1 MLLAGSGLRVLVV
14 DRAAEGSDTISGH
27 MIKPDGVARLAAW
40 GILPDLLGTGCPPI
54 SAAEVVIDGR
64 RLARTVFQPGIQPP
78 IAPRRTILDRL
89 LQEHARR
96 ADARVRCS
104 TAFRSWRNGVV
115 TLSDSTVRT
124 RLLIGAD
131 GRRSTV
137 ARVFAAPYA
146 DVRPGRSC
154 AWYAYWDHSPLTEA
168 RAELR
173 HGIFAGAFPTHSAQV
188 LAFAQLP
195 VTAWRPGQGEQ
206 DLRAG
211 LARCPS
217 VAAGLDNAE
226 PSGRVVGVRDLPTYF
241 RRAAGTGWA
250 LVGDAAHH
258 KDPLAARGI
267 FASSRLR
274 ELGRAHHGSFIAW
287 ALTFSMIRTGGMV
300 LPRPQVGGRCHI
312 GWVRAR
318 SSPQR
323 STCGCFHI
331 WHVVLGYYQSTK
343 ARIHHNKRSRPPDK
357 GQPEPGT
364 GSAEAASTDCRN
376 WRTDAALR
384 SRTNRR

>member
-1 MLLAGSGLRVLVV
+1 MDNFDVVVVGGRCAGAATAMLLAGSGLRVLVV

-195 VTAWRPGQGEQ
+195 VTAWRRGQGEQ

-226 PSGRVVGVRDLPTYF
+226 LSGRVVGVRDLPTYF

-267 FASSRLR
+267 SDALLGAELLADHVLRGWDNDLDQALHLYAAELTRMLQPTAHLNDELARLDLPAEQARRTWQALQNIERHIYPATSLAAQSS
-274 ELGRAHHGSFIAW
+274 
-287 ALTFSMIRTGGMV
+287 
-300 LPRPQVGGRCHI
+300 
-312 GWVRAR
+312 
-318 SSPQR
+318 
-323 STCGCFHI
+323 
-331 WHVVLGYYQSTK
+331 
-343 ARIHHNKRSRPPDK
+343 
-357 GQPEPGT
+357 
-364 GSAEAASTDCRN
+364 
-376 WRTDAALR
+376 
-384 SRTNRR
+384 